1 MKHIISV
8 LVENKSGVL
17 ARISGLFS
25 ARGYNIDSLAV
36 GETHD
41 PTLSR
46 ITLVVHGDDRI
57 IDQVKKQLNKLI
69 DVVVV
74 DDLTDRGYIERD
86 LVIVKVECHGEK
98 KKTFEEM
105 VDKYHMNILDASNNN
120 CVVQIVG
127 EETFVENAIE
137 ELKKLGIIELARTG
151 TLALSKAL

>member
-36 GETHD
+36 GETQD

-57 IDQVKKQLNKLI
+57 IDQVKKQLDKLI

-74 DDLTDRGYIERD
+74 DDLTDKGYVERD
-86 LVIVKVECHGEK
+86 LLIAKIECSGDK
-98 KKTFEEM
+98 KSLFEEI
-105 VDKYHMNILDASNNN
+105 VDKYHMAIIDAGADKYI
-120 CVVQIVG
+120 VQIVG
-127 EETFVENAIE
+127 EEAFIENAIE
-137 ELKKLGIIELARTG
+137 ELKKLGIIEVARTG
-151 TLALSKAL
+151 TLALSKL